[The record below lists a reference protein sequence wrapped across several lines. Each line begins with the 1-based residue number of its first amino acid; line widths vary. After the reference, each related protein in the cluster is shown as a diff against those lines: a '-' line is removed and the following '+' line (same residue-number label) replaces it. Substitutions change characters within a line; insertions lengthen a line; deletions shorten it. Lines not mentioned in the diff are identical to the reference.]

1 MNVYTK
7 LSAARVRL
15 QKCDLKKSGENKFA
29 EYKYFELSDIIPA
42 INHIFDEAGLCGV
55 VTFTA
60 EMAYLTIYD
69 TSNSE
74 SHIVISSP
82 MAEAAL
88 KGAHAIQ
95 NLGAVQT
102 YLRRYLWMT
111 ALEISEVDTLD
122 KVPVQSK
129 KLTLTNAR
137 FSKALEQIK
146 EGKYTTDKLRSDF
159 DLTDE
164 QENLLQDMIANA

>member
-7 LSAARVRL
+7 LAAARVRL

-29 EYKYFELSDIIPA
+29 GYKYFELGDIMPA
-42 INHIFDEAGLCGV
+42 INVIFDEIGLCGV
-55 VTFTA
+55 VSFA
-60 EMAYLTIYD
+60 VDMAYLTIYD
-69 TSNSE
+69 ISNAE
-74 SHIVISSP
+74 SHIVITSP

-111 ALEISEVDTLD
+111 ALEISEIDTLD
-122 KVPVQSK
+122 KVPAPSK
-129 KLTLTNAR
+129 KATLTNAR

-146 EGKYTTDKLRSDF
+146 EGKYTTDKLRGDF

-164 QENLLQDMIANA
+164 QENLLQDMIENA